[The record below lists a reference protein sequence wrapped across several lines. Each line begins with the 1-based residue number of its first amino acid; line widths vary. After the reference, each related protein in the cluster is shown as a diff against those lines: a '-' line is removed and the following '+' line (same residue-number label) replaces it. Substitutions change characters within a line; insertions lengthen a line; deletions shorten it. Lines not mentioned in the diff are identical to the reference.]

1 MPPGCALAERPLA
14 SLTFGLAEGA
24 GRLVLAAAAMQV
36 KEVQRGLR
44 REGTT
49 DRLLDNDRLQALIS
63 LLVITEKTEEGGF

>member
-1 MPPGCALAERPLA
+1 M
-14 SLTFGLAEGA
+14 AEGA